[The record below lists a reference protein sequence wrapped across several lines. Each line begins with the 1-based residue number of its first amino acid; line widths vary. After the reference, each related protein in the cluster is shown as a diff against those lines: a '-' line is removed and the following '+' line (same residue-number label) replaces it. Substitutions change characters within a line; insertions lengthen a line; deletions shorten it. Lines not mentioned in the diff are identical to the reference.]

1 MAEPF
6 INGEYVEFSRLERMT
21 IVDPA
26 NGEEVDTVPRAG
38 AAEVD
43 QAVQSAYAAFP
54 GWRDTP
60 ASKRGEVLGAAA
72 HAVLG
77 AVEELAPLLTSEQG
91 KPLREARMEIRR
103 FVHTLE
109 HYAGMAKNIRGGY
122 VPDLDENGTYGL
134 IVRRPLGVVGAI
146 VPWNFPTTLLGN
158 KLGPALVTGNV
169 VVAKPAETTPL
180 ATLRIA
186 EIMHEAGLPAGVFN
200 VVTGPGSSA
209 GQALVEHPLVRKVAF
224 TGSTPVGK
232 NLMALAANDLKRTTM
247 ELGGS
252 DPMIVC
258 DDANLDKAA
267 SAASVGRFFNAGQAC
282 LAIKRLYVFESVADE
297 FVEKLT
303 AKVKRLKVG
312 PGNAQGTM
320 IGPLHTQGQRDQI
333 EQQVQSAVDSGAK
346 VLHGARV
353 PEGNGLSEKGNFYE
367 PTLLLEPS
375 RESLVATEEVFGPA
389 LPVWRVSGMDEA
401 LERANGSIFGLGSSI
416 WTRDLERASDAA
428 QKIEAGYTWIN
439 SPQVVY
445 DELPFGGWKQSGYG
459 KEHGIEAL
467 DYYTETKAVVV
478 KKPVAADPENATG
491 ELGGSR
497 STSER

>member
-1 MAEPF
+1 MAEVF
-6 INGEYVEFSRLERMT
+6 INGEYVNYPQLERLSIT
-21 IVDPA
+21 NPA
-26 NGEEVDTVPRAG
+26 NGEEVDTAPLAG
-38 AAEVD
+38 PAEID
-43 QAVQSAYAAFP
+43 EAVQSAYAAFP
-54 GWRDTP
+54 AWRDTP
-60 ASKRGEVLGAAA
+60 ASKRGEVLGTAAE
-72 HAVLG
+72 AVLA

-122 VPDLDENGTYGL
+122 VPDLDEGTYGM

-158 KLGPALVTGNV
+158 KLGPALITGNT

-180 ATLRIA
+180 TTLRIA
-186 EIMHEAGLPAGVFN
+186 QMMHEAGLPAGVFN
-200 VVTGPGSSA
+200 VVSGTGEGA
-209 GQALVEHPLVRKVAF
+209 GQPLVEHPLVRKVAF

-232 NLMALAANDLKRTTM
+232 KLMALAAGGLKRATL

-267 SAASVGRFFNAGQAC
+267 SAASVGRFFNCGQAC
-282 LAIKRLYVFESVADE
+282 LAVKRLFVFDSVADE
-297 FVEKLT
+297 FIEKV
-303 AKVKRLKVG
+303 AGKVKKLKVG
-312 PGNAQGTM
+312 PGTAQGVM
-320 IGPLHTQGQRDQI
+320 LGPLHSRRQRDLLE
-333 EQQVQSAVDSGAK
+333 EQVNDAVDSGAK

-353 PEGNGLSEKGNFYE
+353 LEGDGLSAKGHFYE
-367 PTLLLEPS
+367 PTLLVEPS
-375 RESLVATEEVFGPA
+375 QDSRVATEEVFGPA
-389 LPVWRVSGMDEA
+389 LPVWRVRDMDEA
-401 LERANGSIFGLGSSI
+401 LERANSLIFGLGSSI
-416 WTRDLERASDAA
+416 WTRDLDRASEAA
-428 QKIEAGYTWIN
+428 EKIEAGYTWIN

-467 DYYTETKAVVV
+467 EYYTETKSVVV
-478 KKPVAADPENATG
+478 KRPVAAVPENATQ
-491 ELGGSR
+491 ELGGS
-497 STSER
+497 T

>member
-6 INGEYVEFSRLERMT
+6 IDGAYVEFPRLERMP
-21 IVDPA
+21 IVDPS
-26 NGEEVDTVPRAG
+26 NGEDVGSVPLAG

-60 ASKRGEVLGAAA
+60 AAKRGEILGTAAE
-72 HAVLG
+72 AVLA
-77 AVEELAPLLTSEQG
+77 AVEELAPILTSEQG
-91 KPLREARMEIRR
+91 KPLREARMEVRR
-103 FVHTLE
+103 YVHTLE

-122 VPDLDENGTYGL
+122 VPDLDQGTYGM

-158 KLGPALVTGNV
+158 KLGPALITGNT

-180 ATLRIA
+180 TTLRIA

-200 VVTGPGSSA
+200 VVSGTGEGA
-209 GQALVEHPLVRKVAF
+209 GQPLVEHPLVRKVAF

-232 NLMALAANDLKRTTM
+232 KLMALAAGGLKRATL

-267 SAASVGRFFNAGQAC
+267 SAASVGRFFNCGQAC

-297 FVEKLT
+297 FIEKL
-303 AKVKRLKVG
+303 AGKVRKLKVG
-312 PGNAQGTM
+312 PGTAEGVM
-320 IGPLHTQGQRDQI
+320 LGPLHSRRQRDLLE
-333 EQQVQSAVDSGAK
+333 EQVNDAVDSGAK

-353 PEGNGLSEKGNFYE
+353 LEGDGLSEKGHFYE
-367 PTLLLEPS
+367 PTLLVEPAQDS
-375 RESLVATEEVFGPA
+375 RVATEEVFGPA

-401 LERANGSIFGLGSSI
+401 LERANGLIFGLGSSI
-416 WTRDLERASDAA
+416 WTRDLERASEAA
-428 QKIEAGYTWIN
+428 EKIEAGYTWIN

-459 KEHGIEAL
+459 KEHGVEAL
-467 DYYTETKAVVV
+467 DYYTETKSVVV
-478 KKPVAADPENATG
+478 KRPVASDPGNATQ
-491 ELGGSR
+491 ELGGYG